1 MKSSVTRFE
10 RSEILKKKLG
20 FKKWF
25 RDWQLYVLLLP
36 AVINLLLFNYIP
48 MYGAQIAF
56 RDFSIRKGIWGSDW
70 VGLKHFISFI
80 NYPNFGLLLK
90 NTLQIGL
97 YGLLTFP
104 CAVIFALML
113 NEAGN
118 IKLKKTIQMISY
130 MPYFLSTVVVCS
142 LIRLLLNEQT
152 GVVNKIIQF
161 FGQEPVNFLS
171 SRQLFDDVYTWSGV
185 WQGLGFGAI
194 IYIAAL
200 SNVSQEL
207 VEAACIDGANRLQ
220 IIRHVKIPEI
230 MPTITIMLIL
240 NCGAILGVGHE
251 KILLLQNPLNISRS
265 QVISTYVY
273 ELGLISGQFSYSSA
287 VGLFNMVVNVLML
300 LIVNAIAK
308 KVSDVGIW

>member
-1 MKSSVTRFE
+1 M
-10 RSEILKKKLG
+10 KKKLG
-20 FKKWF
+20 FKKYF

-70 VGLKHFISFI
+70 VGLKHFLNFI

-90 NTLQIGL
+90 NTFQIGL

-104 CAVIFALML
+104 TAVIFALML
-113 NEAGN
+113 NEVGN
-118 IKLKKTIQMISY
+118 VKVKKAVQMISY
-130 MPYFLSTVVVCS
+130 MPYFLSTVVLCS
-142 LIRLLLNEQT
+142 LIKLLMNERT

-161 FGQEPVNFLS
+161 FGHDPVNFLT
-171 SRQLFDDVYTWSGV
+171 SRKLFDDVYTWSGV

-200 SNVSQEL
+200 SNVSHEL
-207 VEAACIDGANRLQ
+207 VEAACIDGANRIQ
-220 IIRHVKIPEI
+220 VIRHVKVPQII
-230 MPTITIMLIL
+230 PTITIMLIL
-240 NCGAILGVGHE
+240 SCGSILGVSHE
-251 KILLLQNPLNISRS
+251 KILLLQNPLNISNS

-287 VGLFNMVVNVLML
+287 VGLFNMVVNVLTL
-300 LIVNAIAK
+300 IIVNAIAK
-308 KVSDVGIW
+308 KISDVGIW

>member
-1 MKSSVTRFE
+1 M
-10 RSEILKKKLG
+10 KKKSG

-70 VGLKHFISFI
+70 VGLKHFLNFI
-80 NYPNFGLLLK
+80 DYPNFGLLLK
-90 NTLQIGL
+90 NTFQIGL

-113 NEAGN
+113 NEVGN
-118 IKLKKTIQMISY
+118 VKLKKAVQMISY
-130 MPYFLSTVVVCS
+130 MPYFLSTVVLCS
-142 LIRLLLNEQT
+142 LIKLLMDERT

-161 FGQEPVNFLS
+161 LGQEPVNFLT
-171 SRQLFDDVYTWSGV
+171 SRKLFDDVYTWSGV

-220 IIRHVKIPEI
+220 IIRHVKVPEI
-230 MPTITIMLIL
+230 IPTITIMLIL
-240 NCGAILGVGHE
+240 SCGSILGVSHE
-251 KILLLQNPLNISRS
+251 KILLLQNPLNISSS

-273 ELGLISGQFSYSSA
+273 ELGLVSGQFSYSSA
-287 VGLFNMVVNVLML
+287 VGLFNMVVNVLTL
-300 LIVNAIAK
+300 IIVNAIAK
-308 KVSDVGIW
+308 KISDVGIW

>member
-1 MKSSVTRFE
+1 M
-10 RSEILKKKLG
+10 KKKSG

-70 VGLKHFISFI
+70 VGLKHFINFI

-90 NTLQIGL
+90 NTFQIGL

-113 NEAGN
+113 NEVGN
-118 IKLKKTIQMISY
+118 VKLKKAVQMISY
-130 MPYFLSTVVVCS
+130 MPYFLSTVVLCS
-142 LIRLLLNEQT
+142 LIKLLMDERT

-161 FGQEPVNFLS
+161 LGQEPVNFLT
-171 SRQLFDDVYTWSGV
+171 SRKLFDDVYTWSGV

-230 MPTITIMLIL
+230 IPTITIMLIL
-240 NCGAILGVGHE
+240 SCGSILGVSHE
-251 KILLLQNPLNISRS
+251 KILLLQNPLNISSS

-273 ELGLISGQFSYSSA
+273 ELGLVSGQFSYSSA
-287 VGLFNMVVNVLML
+287 VGLFNMLVNVLTL
-300 LIVNAIAK
+300 IIVNAIAK
-308 KVSDVGIW
+308 KISDVGIW

>member
-1 MKSSVTRFE
+1 M
-10 RSEILKKKLG
+10 KKKSG

-70 VGLKHFISFI
+70 VGLKHFF
-80 NYPNFGLLLK
+80 NFMDYPNFGLLLK
-90 NTLQIGL
+90 NTFQIGL

-113 NEAGN
+113 NEVGN
-118 IKLKKTIQMISY
+118 VKLKKAVQMISY
-130 MPYFLSTVVVCS
+130 MPYFLSTVVLCS
-142 LIRLLLNEQT
+142 LIKLLMDERT

-161 FGQEPVNFLS
+161 LGMDPVNFLT
-171 SRQLFDDVYTWSGV
+171 SRNLFDDVYTWSGV

-220 IIRHVKIPEI
+220 IIRHVKVPEI
-230 MPTITIMLIL
+230 IPTITIMLIL
-240 NCGAILGVGHE
+240 SCGAILGVGHE

-273 ELGLISGQFSYSSA
+273 ELGLVSGQFSYSSA
-287 VGLFNMVVNVLML
+287 VGLFNMVVNVLTL
-300 LIVNAIAK
+300 IIVNAIAK
-308 KVSDVGIW
+308 KISDVGIW